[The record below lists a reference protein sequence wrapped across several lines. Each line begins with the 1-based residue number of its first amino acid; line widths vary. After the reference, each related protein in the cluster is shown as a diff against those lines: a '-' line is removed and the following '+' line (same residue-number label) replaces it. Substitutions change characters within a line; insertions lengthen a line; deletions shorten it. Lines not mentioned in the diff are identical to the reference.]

1 MIDRFL
7 MERPQ
12 GDINRA
18 ALAEPLVGFVAFQ
31 AISEPAALGATL
43 CLRRCE
49 VGWRQH
55 RRLSFVSRDSPALV
69 PALVHDLKILLFLC
83 AEIRC
88 KMDCSLS
95 VGDPS

>member
-1 MIDRFL
+1 MIDKIL

-18 ALAEPLVGFVAFQ
+18 ALTELLVGFVAFQ

-49 VGWRQH
+49 VDGASIADYPSYLEIVQRWC
-55 RRLSFVSRDSPALV
+55 RLWCMI
-69 PALVHDLKILLFLC
+69 LKILLFLC

-88 KMDCSLS
+88 KTDCSLS